1 MDYYPPRIYDLSLQ
15 TVGLLV
21 GVFLLAIHLVALL
34 RPKATQTWLTR
45 LPRSKS
51 FGIILLAIDAVW
63 CFWLVT
69 NMDLGEFSGFRH
81 LLQICVPVLAVLTI
95 LFVDEFLS
103 ARALCI
109 LTLLVAEP
117 ILSAAFLRPEIA
129 RLLLVILAYVWLT
142 VGMFWIGKPYLLRDQ
157 ISWLTRSATRW
168 RIAAIAGAAYG
179 AVVLLFALTV
189 F

>member
-15 TVGLLV
+15 TVGLVIGL
-21 GVFLLAIHLVALL
+21 FLLAIHLVALL
-34 RPKATQTWLTR
+34 RPQQTQTWLTR

-51 FGIILLAIDAVW
+51 FGVVLLAIDAVW
-63 CFWLVT
+63 CFWLAS
-69 NMDLGEFSGFRH
+69 NMDLGEFSGFRR
-81 LLQICVPVLAVLTI
+81 LLQICIPVLAVLTI

-103 ARALCI
+103 ARALGI
-109 LTLLVAEP
+109 LALLVAEP

-168 RIAAIAGAAYG
+168 RIAAIAGVTYG
-179 AVVLLFALTV
+179 AVVLLCALTV

>member
-1 MDYYPPRIYDLSLQ
+1 MDYYPPRIYELSLH
-15 TVGLLV
+15 TVGLIV
-21 GVFLLAIHLVALL
+21 GLFLLAIHLFALL
-34 RPKATQTWLTR
+34 RPKETQAWLAK

-51 FGIILLAIDAVW
+51 FGIFVLALDAVW
-63 CFWLVT
+63 CFWLAT
-69 NMDLGEFSGFRH
+69 NMDLGEFSGFRR
-81 LLQICVPVLAVLTI
+81 LLQICIPVLAVLTV

-103 ARALCI
+103 ARALGI
-109 LTLLVAEP
+109 LALLVAEP

-168 RIAAIAGAAYG
+168 RIAAIAGVAYG
-179 AVVLLFALTV
+179 AVVLFCTLTI